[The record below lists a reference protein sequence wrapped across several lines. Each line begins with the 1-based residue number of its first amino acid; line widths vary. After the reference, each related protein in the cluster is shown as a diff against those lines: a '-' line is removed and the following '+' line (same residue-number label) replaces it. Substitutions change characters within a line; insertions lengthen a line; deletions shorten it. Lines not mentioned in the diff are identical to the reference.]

1 MFTPGDRR
9 AARAALG
16 LGADELVLA
25 FVGRIQPLKAPDVL
39 LRAAARL
46 TVGHLPLRDG
56 SALCGCWSPAVR
68 PEAACRHRTRWFG
81 SPTNWVSPIT

>member
-1 MFTPGDRR
+1 MRLFTPGDRR

-16 LGADELVLA
+16 LGADEQVLA

-46 TVGHLPLRDG
+46 TGRFG
-56 SALCGCWSPAVR
+56 GCGYWWPADR
-68 PEAACRHRTRWFG
+68 PAAGWPHPTR
-81 SPTNWVSPIT
+81 